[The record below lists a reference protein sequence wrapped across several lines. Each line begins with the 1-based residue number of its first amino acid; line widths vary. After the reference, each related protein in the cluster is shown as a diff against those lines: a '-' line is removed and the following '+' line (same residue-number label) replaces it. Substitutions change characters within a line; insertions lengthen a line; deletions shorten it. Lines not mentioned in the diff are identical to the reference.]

1 MDRCRYLNRLRLN
14 SAPYIIEDFINY
26 FRKLNLLPLVI
37 IHAFYPLKTFSN
49 VFVNALLVA
58 LTETELFALQ
68 ELVSR
73 MLSSNLIIR
82 CRLFTT
88 NILPLND
95 NIIYVPISVTRIKS
109 PNVYK
114 SCPKLISLEK

>member
-49 VFVNALLVA
+49 VFVNALVVA

-95 NIIYVPISVTRIKS
+95 NIIYVPISVTRKKS

>member
-49 VFVNALLVA
+49 VFVNALVVA

-88 NILPLND
+88 NLLPLND
-95 NIIYVPISVTRIKS
+95 NIIYVPISVTRKKS

>member
-49 VFVNALLVA
+49 VFVNALVVA

>member
-95 NIIYVPISVTRIKS
+95 NIIYVPISVTRKKS

>member
-114 SCPKLISLEK
+114 SCPKFISLEK